1 MRNDAPDEAVATR
14 QEYRLAEIALEELAF
29 VVMARALQCS
39 GAGVDGEADNAH
51 FVGMLQ
57 SGDQSFWRVAAE
69 ATADGLRH
77 VAIGGWRAA
86 ECEATARELETWC
99 SDAEVLAQSGG
110 SPIGD
115 REAALRMRATLQR
128 ARRVVESHADALSEA
143 YGNVPVDIA
152 DAFGLPEHLG
162 VTHVEAIVRAGV
174 PFQISRYVAPMLRA
188 ASDAAGV
195 RPGGYDAVSGGTARG
210 VLVECQSLQPG
221 SLGDP
226 ATSGPVVA
234 LAWTAD
240 GDEVSDSSDRES

>member
-1 MRNDAPDEAVATR
+1 M
-14 QEYRLAEIALEELAF
+14 
-29 VVMARALQCS
+29 
-39 GAGVDGEADNAH
+39 
-51 FVGMLQ
+51 
-57 SGDQSFWRVAAE
+57 
-69 ATADGLRH
+69 
-77 VAIGGWRAA
+77 
-86 ECEATARELETWC
+86 
-99 SDAEVLAQSGG
+99 LAQSGG

-115 REAALRMRATLQR
+115 REAALRVRATLQR

-174 PFQISRYVAPMLRA
+174 PFQISRYIAPMLRA

-195 RPGGYDAVSGGTARG
+195 RPGGYDAVSGGVARG

-226 ATSGPVVA
+226 LTSGPVVA

-240 GDEVSDSSDRES
+240 GDERFAPRARTSRASCWRATCRTCRTWRSARGRRRRRSPPRRTPPRTPRARALGAR

>member
-57 SGDQSFWRVAAE
+57 SGDQAFWRVAA
-69 ATADGLRH
+69 
-77 VAIGGWRAA
+77 
-86 ECEATARELETWC
+86 EATARELETWC
-99 SDAEVLAQSGG
+99 GDAAVLAQSGG

-115 REAALRMRATLQR
+115 REAALRVRATLQR

-162 VTHVEAIVRAGV
+162 MTHVEAIVRAGV
-174 PFQISRYVAPMLRA
+174 PFQISRYIAPMLRA

-195 RPGGYDAVSGGTARG
+195 RPGGYDAVSGGVARG

-226 ATSGPVVA
+226 LTSCLLYTSPSPR
-234 LAWTAD
+234 D
-240 GDEVSDSSDRES
+240 RQKSRMPSSA